1 MYCRKFVSITSSKIF
16 TKLWSI
22 LSFLEVC
29 SFCENSDKFSKC
41 LCKVWTC
48 TYFIMHL
55 FSLPLCGKSSVFYR
69 AIGRVHK
76 WIARTFTPSN
86 IKQVKVCVLSL
97 VSLFKQSNQ
106 PRNDVWSSETSLQ
119 WVTSCWHFLHCQVWQ
134 RRLRP
139 EWGLKAYRKPES
151 SLLILLSFLQSE
163 GHSPSLTLCFFLS
176 VIFLFMFYTHV
187 S

>member
-1 MYCRKFVSITSSKIF
+1 
-16 TKLWSI
+16 
-22 LSFLEVC
+22 
-29 SFCENSDKFSKC
+29 
-41 LCKVWTC
+41 
-48 TYFIMHL
+48 MHL

-69 AIGRVHK
+69 AISRVHK

-106 PRNDVWSSETSLQ
+106 PRNDVWSTETSLQ

-139 EWGLKAYRKPES
+139 WMGLKGLQETWIQPPHPPVFPSVWRTL
-151 SLLILLSFLQSE
+151 SLLNSV
-163 GHSPSLTLCFFLS
+163 FLS
-176 VIFLFMFYTHV
+176 VSHFPLYVLHPCFISKYVTVEYYSVTLTV
-187 S
+187 

>member
-1 MYCRKFVSITSSKIF
+1 
-16 TKLWSI
+16 
-22 LSFLEVC
+22 
-29 SFCENSDKFSKC
+29 
-41 LCKVWTC
+41 
-48 TYFIMHL
+48 MHL

-69 AIGRVHK
+69 AISRVHK
-76 WIARTFTPSN
+76 WVARTFTPSN

-106 PRNDVWSSETSLQ
+106 PRNDVWSSETSLRC
-119 WVTSCWHFLHCQVWQ
+119 VTSCWHFLHCQVWQ

-176 VIFLFMFYTHV
+176 VIFLFMFYTHKQICHCGV
-187 S
+187 LFCHFDRIAGCVIISSIVFV